1 MALTK
6 IKINIKRFCLGGSE
20 GSLMP
25 LSFGFFIIA
34 LSLLFVSININ
45 AAYSTKKELIN
56 LGEAAIQ
63 RAAHEMD
70 TIAYY
75 LELNRF
81 SFNKK
86 MPINCPAASNK
97 FRELISQAQVSGYPI
112 NIDKFDCSLFE
123 ISAEISISGVLP
135 VKIPMLGSENIHN
148 ITISAVVGANSPY
161 QLS

>member
-6 IKINIKRFCLGGSE
+6 IKSVCKGRSQ

-70 TIAYY
+70 SIAYY

-81 SFNKK
+81 SFDKK

-97 FRELISQAQVSGYPI
+97 FRELISQGKVSGYPI
-112 NIDKFDCSLFE
+112 NIDKFNCSLFE

-135 VKIPMLGSENIHN
+135 VKIPMLRSENIEK
-148 ITISAVVGANSPY
+148 ITISVLVGANSPY